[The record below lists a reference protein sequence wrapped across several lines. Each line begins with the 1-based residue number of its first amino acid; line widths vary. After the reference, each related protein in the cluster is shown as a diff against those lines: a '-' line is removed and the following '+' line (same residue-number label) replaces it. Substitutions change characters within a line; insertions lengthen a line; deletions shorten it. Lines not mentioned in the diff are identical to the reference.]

1 MRTGDELLVSGP
13 VRTASGQL
21 PPQKGKRLCE
31 GVSED
36 GRQHP
41 PEVPGYNAGAVG
53 GGNGPKVL
61 GRDALQEVPHPLG
74 RRLIPRAAKGVG
86 FLLP

>member
-1 MRTGDELLVSGP
+1 MVKAR
-13 VRTASGQL
+13 QL
-21 PPQKGKRLCE
+21 PPQKGKPLCE

-53 GGNGPKVL
+53 GGDGPKVL

-74 RRLIPRAAKGVG
+74 RGPVAAGLLVG
-86 FLLP
+86 QLFQLPLPAHPAQGPP